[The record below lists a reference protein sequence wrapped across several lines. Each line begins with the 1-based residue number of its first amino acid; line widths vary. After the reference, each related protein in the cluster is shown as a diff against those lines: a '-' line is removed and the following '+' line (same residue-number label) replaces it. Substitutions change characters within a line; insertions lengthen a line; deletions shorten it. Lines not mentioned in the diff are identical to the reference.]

1 MKLPAFDH
9 ARQEWDKYKRFH
21 VVHGNFVQFDT
32 NEMICT
38 IYSWQPPVDVRRNYS
53 TFNFT
58 VAGTRDSHLPT
69 LKTPDGEIVP
79 KTWVSRNTMQTLLI
93 DHDTKR
99 AVRLA
104 GFGNQHRDKDKS
116 WQAPIPVS
124 LRGTCSAYFAGPGE
138 PPVGRTVTVSRPA
151 KYTKDE
157 IEHGRTLV
165 AACKMWRELE
175 QPKPAF
181 LQKCSLKELLAMDFT
196 SMTACHRYSV
206 AIHGITPTYDTTE
219 YPYLLADI

>member
-21 VVHGNFVQFDT
+21 VGHGNFVQFDT
-32 NEMICT
+32 NELICT
-38 IYSWQPPVDVRRNYS
+38 IYPWQPRPIVRRNYI

-79 KTWVSRNTMQTLLI
+79 KAWVSRNTMQTLLI

-104 GFGNQHRDKDKS
+104 GFGNHHGDKDKS

-138 PPVGRTVTVSRPA
+138 PPVGRNVTVSRPA

-165 AACKMWRELE
+165 AACRMWRELE
-175 QPKPAF
+175 QPTQRAWEKYT
-181 LQKCSLKELLAMDFT
+181 LRTLLGMDFAT
-196 SMTACHRYSV
+196 MTPGQRATLAER
-206 AIHGITPTYDTTE
+206 GIYPSYDTTE